1 MCRPSIR
8 GGGRGIPSS
17 SSSSVEAKGRVAL
30 LCRIREASL
39 DFKSISWLF
48 VSYRRLLLDHRHL
61 VRLAFIFFVAILS
74 TALLGLLAV
83 PKCKINP
90 WPAPSHHHPSSN
102 SRYWDPASAFPRC
115 SMDLCFNFSRC
126 HRSEQLLIYSY
137 NSPQPEQPKPTYM
150 HQFPSSIWHTSD
162 PEKACLLFYFSDSQA
177 NTDAWIKPKL
187 SNLLPYWNNGLNHV
201 IISFADRW
209 SDTNPPS
216 QSIGMASILATNLR
230 TTTYRPHF
238 DISIPLPRLNLDV
251 PSELG
256 SLKPF
261 ERKYFLTF
269 KGTRYLSREGN
280 FRSSA
285 TFRNMHNGVDVIVAT
300 TCKHETND
308 KLLRWQP
315 WRGSKCDNDQVIFD
329 SYDFLEL
336 LNSTFGLVP
345 AGRSPASYRMLEVLS
360 VGMIPILIVE
370 NYLRPFNSLI
380 QWQHCLLQFSTSE
393 MHLILP
399 TLRKMPRVEVE
410 ARQRYCQQ
418 VFDKFLKDDNI
429 LMNSVI
435 RSLKDRFVGRLPNF
449 VAQHTI

>member
-1 MCRPSIR
+1 MF
-8 GGGRGIPSS
+8 
-17 SSSSVEAKGRVAL
+17 
-30 LCRIREASL
+30 L
-39 DFKSISWLF
+39 DQ
-48 VSYRRLLLDHRHL
+48 RHL
-61 VRLAFIFFVAILS
+61 VRRAFFFCVAFLS
-74 TALLGLLAV
+74 TALFLLLAV
-83 PKCKINP
+83 PKFNISP
-90 WPAPSHHHPSSN
+90 WPAPCHHHPSSN
-102 SRYWDPASAFPRC
+102 SRYWDPEPAFPCC

-126 HRSEQLLIYSY
+126 HPSQQLLVYSY
-137 NSPQPEQPKPTYM
+137 NSPQPEQPIPTYM
-150 HQFPSSIWHTSD
+150 YQFPSSIWHTSD

-238 DISIPLPRLNLDV
+238 HISIPLPRLNLDV

-269 KGTRYLSREGN
+269 KGTRYLSREGT

-285 TFRNMHNGVDVIVAT
+285 AFRSMHNGVDVIVAT

-315 WRGSKCDNDQVIFD
+315 WRGSKCDEDQAIFD
-329 SYDFLEL
+329 SYHFVEL
-336 LNSTFGLVP
+336 LNTTFGLTP

-360 VGMIPILIVE
+360 VGVIPVLIADDYVM
-370 NYLRPFNSLI
+370 PFNTLI
-380 QWQHCLLQFSTSE
+380 KWEHCLLQFSTSK
-393 MHLILP
+393 MNLILP
-399 TLRKMPRVEVE
+399 TLRTMPRVEVE

-418 VFDKFLKDDNI
+418 VFDKFLKDDNV
-429 LMNSVI
+429 LLNSVI
-435 RSLKDRFVGRLPNF
+435 QSLTYRFVGR
-449 VAQHTI
+449 Q